1 MSRSGRIVSRVWG
14 DTYSTS
20 LRHLLGDVV
29 TERGEQMLGVYLFHN
44 GHKNDVDHALVDAR
58 CLKTSSQSEGRDVG
72 DRSNTRWCGC
82 CCTQYW
88 LMNDADSIEEYL
100 TLFSGSLN
108 VNSSGVLLLQLS
120 ELVGIV
126 VAVFLQCIPSTF
138 RIVSDFNIVMMP
150 LFLRRGSA
158 IGK

>member
-1 MSRSGRIVSRVWG
+1 
-14 DTYSTS
+14 
-20 LRHLLGDVV
+20 
-29 TERGEQMLGVYLFHN
+29 
-44 GHKNDVDHALVDAR
+44 
-58 CLKTSSQSEGRDVG
+58 
-72 DRSNTRWCGC
+72 
-82 CCTQYW
+82 
-88 LMNDADSIEEYL
+88 MNDADSIEEYL

-150 LFLRRGSA
+150 LFLRRDSA